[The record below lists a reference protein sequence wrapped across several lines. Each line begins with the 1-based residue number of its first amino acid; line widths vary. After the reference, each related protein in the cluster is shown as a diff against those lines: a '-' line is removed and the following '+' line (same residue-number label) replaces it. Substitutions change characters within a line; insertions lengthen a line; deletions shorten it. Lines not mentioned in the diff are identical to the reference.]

1 MQLIY
6 LADST
11 LPSQGADAVHV
22 MNMCKAFSENG
33 LEVKLIARKGNNEK
47 NIFEYYGV
55 KKNLF
60 KIYLVERPN
69 IRILGGFIYGWRV
82 NRIFKDLDK
91 PDFIYARS
99 IHALRRINP
108 KKIPFFFE
116 SHWKPINKLY
126 HSWEQKLLTRSN
138 LVAFI
143 FISKGLEDIYKKL
156 FPRFFK
162 KFNILHDACNI
173 PNVKINNKTNNRLQV
188 GYIGSFFKGNGYGLI
203 PEMALKM
210 PEIDFHIVGG
220 KEPILSQL
228 KRGNKLIN
236 LKFYGHIPHKD
247 LIKIYNRMDVM
258 LAPYQ
263 NDLPHIKWVSPMK
276 IFEYMSYKKAI
287 IASDFPVIREVLN
300 EENSILVEPDNI
312 DAWIDSIEKLKAKK
326 IREQLSENGFK
337 LFLNKYTWNKRAKE
351 IIEIYEK
358 NRNE

>member
-22 MNMCKAFSENG
+22 MNMCKAFAENG
-33 LEVKLIARKGNNEK
+33 LEVKLIARKSKNEK

-60 KIYLVERPN
+60 KIHLVERPN

-82 NRIFKDLDK
+82 SRIFKNLDK
-91 PDFIYARS
+91 PDFLYARS
-99 IHALRRINP
+99 IHALQRVNS

-116 SHWKPINKLY
+116 SHWKPTNNLY
-126 HSWEQKLLTRSN
+126 HFWQQKWLIRNN

-143 FISKGLEDIYKKL
+143 FISKGLQDIYKKL
-156 FPRFFK
+156 FPSFNHKFK
-162 KFNILHDACNI
+162 VLHDACNI

-188 GYIGSFFKGNGYGLI
+188 GYIGSFFKGNGYELI

-210 PEIDFHIVGG
+210 PEVNFHIVGG

-228 KRGNKLIN
+228 KRDNKLKN
-236 LKFYGHIPHKD
+236 LKFHGHIPHKE
-247 LIKIYNRMDVM
+247 LINIYRAMDVM

-312 DAWIDSIEKLKAKK
+312 KAWIDAIKKLKAKK
-326 IREQLSENGFK
+326 IRKQLGENAFK

-351 IIEIYEK
+351 IIEMYEK
-358 NRNE
+358 SRNK